1 MTNQASNLELK
12 DLGSALLKQALIWAP
27 IVVGVFHQLLMALFG
42 IESIYVVLNPPG
54 YIYPFASLD
63 TTWWVVLT
71 LATALLCLL
80 AYINRI
86 RPRRMVYP
94 LYLYL
99 IYLLILIKP
108 V

>member
-1 MTNQASNLELK
+1 MTNRASNFELN
-12 DLGSALLKQALIWAP
+12 DLGWALIKQALIWAP
-27 IVVGVFHQLLMALFG
+27 IVVGVVHQLLMALFD

-63 TTWWVVLT
+63 ATWWFVLT
-71 LATALLCLL
+71 LGTALLCLL

-86 RPRRMVYP
+86 RPRRIVYP

-99 IYLLILIKP
+99 IFLLILIKP